1 MALGPIRKE
10 VENPVLFR
18 INQDALIFA
27 TGSIAFEFINGK
39 CSREPVGRRIADGIQ
54 EPADCLDG
62 NTSKFCDLFYGKG
75 LAK

>member
-1 MALGPIRKE
+1 MGPIQKD

-27 TGSIAFEFINGK
+27 SGSIATELINGM
-39 CSREPVGRRIADGIQ
+39 CLREPVWRRIADGIQ
-54 EPADCLDG
+54 KPADCLDG
-62 NTSKFCDLFYGKG
+62 YTSKFCNLFYGKG

>member
-1 MALGPIRKE
+1 MALGPIWKE

-27 TGSIAFEFINGK
+27 SKSIAFEFRNGK
-39 CSREPVGRRIADGIQ
+39 CLREPVGRRIADGIQ

-62 NTSKFCDLFYGKG
+62 NTSKFCDLF
-75 LAK
+75 